1 VGASPCL
8 SSTPICPDLYRCP
21 TDLALSMARTPPPN
35 PPSNHSTDD
44 ESTVDDDTT
53 VNDDTTTDPTAVEE
67 PVLDLVHP
75 KLADAWKVHP
85 RHQMCYIFEAVT
97 PGRQWKRGTVYT
109 EEVPFA
115 EYGPAPWPDL
125 TETDDLNTLKPYF
138 PRPFP

>member
-1 VGASPCL
+1 
-8 SSTPICPDLYRCP
+8 
-21 TDLALSMARTPPPN
+21 MARTPPPN

-44 ESTVDDDTT
+44 EST

-75 KLADAWKVHP
+75 KLVDAWKVHP
-85 RHQMCYIFEAVT
+85 RHQMCYIFEAIT

-109 EEVPFA
+109 EEDPFA

-125 TETDDLNTLKPYF
+125 TETNDLNTLKPYF